1 MASLD
6 DRSADTQIEAG
17 QPREWMT
24 RRFII
29 ALVLVGALAIGS
41 FVIFQLSARNSQTVT
56 ASIEFLGR
64 QRIMLERSALQLH
77 LMRSASNNF
86 DYNQARAR
94 LIETI
99 DVLER
104 GHRSV
109 VGAVSQFGQ
118 TERWQ
123 GELYRIYFGAADAL
137 DAKMRRYIALNRQV
151 TGLNEATVQRR
162 TEMINSLITD
172 FEPVIEAELAEAML
186 VFQSE
191 GAAALN
197 RIQNV
202 QFGVLIAIL
211 GLLMLEGLIIFRP
224 MIDRVDAEITRN
236 AAISAK
242 LRQAADTLEQ
252 EVRARTADLEAARQ
266 EAERA
271 NIAKSRFLAAA
282 GHDLLQPLE
291 AIALFAGALDRTATE
306 DRSRAIISDLRGAQR
321 SMRRLLNSLLDMS
334 QIEAGAI
341 EPNPDQVAV
350 DPLLAALHAEFEA
363 QANQKGLSIATVK
376 SGADII
382 ADRLLLER
390 TLRNLIANAIRYTEQ
405 GRILIGVRHLAETVR
420 IEVHDTGPGIA
431 PADLKR
437 IFDEFHQLNDPGRDK
452 SEGLGLG
459 LTIAS
464 RFAEMMDMKLSVR
477 SNPGK
482 GSVFSLEAPR
492 A

>member
-1 MASLD
+1 LASGND
-6 DRSADTQIEAG
+6 KPAETG

-24 RRFII
+24 QRFVI

-41 FVIFQLSARNSQTVT
+41 FVIFQLAARNSQTVND
-56 ASIEFLGR
+56 SVEFLGH

-77 LMRSASNNF
+77 LMKTAPNSFEFNR
-86 DYNQARAR
+86 ARAR
-94 LIETI
+94 LIEAV

-109 VGAVSQFGQ
+109 VGAVAQFGQ

-123 GELYRIYFGAADAL
+123 GELYRIYFGATDAL
-137 DAKMRRYIALNRQV
+137 DAKMRRYIALNRQL
-151 TGLNEATVQRR
+151 TGMDEAVVRRR
-162 TEMINSLITD
+162 TDMLNSLIIDFAPAIETD
-172 FEPVIEAELAEAML
+172 VAQAMQL
-186 VFQSE
+186 FQTE
-191 GAAALN
+191 GEAALA

-211 GLLMLEGLIIFRP
+211 GLLVLEGLVIFRP
-224 MIDRVDAEITRN
+224 MIERVDAEIKRN

-242 LRQAADTLEQ
+242 LREAADTLEE
-252 EVRARTADLEAARQ
+252 EVRARTADLDAARQ
-266 EAERA
+266 EAVRA

-291 AIALFAGALDRTATE
+291 AIGLFAGALDRTATE

-341 EPNPDQVAV
+341 EPNPDQVAL
-350 DPLLAALHAEFEA
+350 DPLLEGLHAEFEA
-363 QANQKGLSIATVK
+363 QAHQKGLTLKTVK
-376 SGADII
+376 TGADII

-390 TLRNLIANAIRYTEQ
+390 TLRNLIANAIRYTEE
-405 GRILIGVRHLAETVR
+405 GRILVGARQLSETVR

-431 PADLKR
+431 PDDLKR
-437 IFDEFHQLNDPGRDK
+437 IFDEFHQLSDPGRDK

-459 LTIAS
+459 LTIAQ

-477 SNPGK
+477 SSPGK
-482 GSVFSLEAPR
+482 GSVFALEAPR

>member
-1 MASLD
+1 
-6 DRSADTQIEAG
+6 
-17 QPREWMT
+17 MT
-24 RRFII
+24 RRFVI
-29 ALVLVGALAIGS
+29 ALVLVGGLAIGS
-41 FVIFQLSARNSQTVT
+41 FVIFQLAATNSQTLTTSV
-56 ASIEFLGR
+56 EFLGR

-77 LMRSASNNF
+77 LMLNAANSF
-86 DYNQARAR
+86 DYDKARSR

-99 DVLER
+99 DVLES
-104 GHRSV
+104 GHRQV
-109 VGAVSQFGQ
+109 VGSVSKFGQ

-123 GELYRIYFGAADAL
+123 GDLYRIYFGSSDAL
-137 DAKMRRYIALNRQV
+137 DAKMRRYIALNRQL
-151 TGLNEATVQRR
+151 TGQAESTVQRR
-162 TEMINSLITD
+162 TDMIRTLVYD

-186 VFQSE
+186 LFQTE
-191 GAAALN
+191 GAAALA
-197 RIQNV
+197 RIQTV
-202 QFGVLIAIL
+202 QLGVLIAIL
-211 GLLMLEGLIIFRP
+211 ALLALEGVIIFRP
-224 MIDRVDAEITRN
+224 MIDRVDAEISRN
-236 AAISAK
+236 AAISAQ
-242 LRQAADTLEQ
+242 LRKAADTLE
-252 EVRARTADLEAARQ
+252 EDVRARTADLEAARQ

-291 AIALFAGALDRTATE
+291 AIGLFAGALDRAAPD
-306 DRSRAIISDLRGAQR
+306 DRTRAIIADLRGAQR

-341 EPNPDQVAV
+341 EPNPDQVSL
-350 DPLLAALHAEFEA
+350 DPLLDALHSEFEA
-363 QANQKGLSIATVK
+363 QADQKGLTLTTLK
-376 SGADII
+376 TGADVI

-405 GRILIGVRHLAETVR
+405 GRIVIGARQRPETVR

-431 PADLKR
+431 PADLQR

-459 LTIAS
+459 LTIAK

-477 SNPGK
+477 STLGK
-482 GSVFSLEAPR
+482 GSTFTLEAPR